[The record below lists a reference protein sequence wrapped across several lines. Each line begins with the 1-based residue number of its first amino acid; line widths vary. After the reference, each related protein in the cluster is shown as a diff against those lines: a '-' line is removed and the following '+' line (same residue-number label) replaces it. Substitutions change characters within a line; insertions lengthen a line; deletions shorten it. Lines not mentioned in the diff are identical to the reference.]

1 MSRQQQ
7 LARHF
12 MLLNLTRQQQ
22 QLYIP
27 SSSTSILTK
36 SRPWIH
42 LHQQQP
48 VSRFHLSARL
58 AKDQP
63 RATSSIAEASSS
75 PPMRGPQSSHKISK
89 PDTRRKAQRPKPT
102 NSTTTTTTT
111 TTIPPKDQTSQ
122 QPNSVTGQVRLN
134 RTMDSKEIDKEILRL
149 VRART
154 AWKDIDAALNLPHSK
169 AHHRYHTHLDPALKA
184 WKLPNGQ
191 PNLALQDRLVY
202 LVEVEKLSFA
212 QIEKYRLMDEP
223 WKTPT
228 AFAPAEVLEAAGV
241 TLESPEAGAAAIEDP
256 SVGRPKKN
264 SGGPFNRVRL
274 QWKYN
279 SLKSLAAA
287 NTLREN
293 DHLVR
298 RAIQRSV
305 ELYGENWKAVAAHA
319 DSLLDQWI
327 TPALPRTPLTPTK
340 VATEYRTFQRTG
352 VDWGLEDD
360 VVMTRKILSLSQTQ
374 PDIVDIL
381 TRPFSESNQGLDQ
394 EQQRR
399 YWSEISVAL
408 GSHSPVQCQRRWK
421 GLWSLHD
428 GDKSAQSKSWHRF
441 ERFQYWMLWKY
452 FSQQRHDVS
461 GAKLTSAE
469 DLQAACEELSHS
481 KEIARWMRHRTE
493 AQCDKFFRSSIRSVL
508 NPSQDKLATMPNNA
522 ITFIPSSSSSA
533 PTSQIRLFE
542 SKESLAEAIL
552 AELADP
558 LLIKMTVVSTE
569 SLEST
574 RGDHQQPLIRSE
586 WTPDRI
592 RTLNEIVL
600 QEKQGVQRADFELD
614 WDQIAQA
621 LEQKHAVGSSKDTP
635 SGVTTATSTS
645 GLIAPQPSLPFTP
658 KQCQSCWE
666 YISTIPKGN
675 KVVTAGSVSDP
686 FSTASGDLEGKES
699 SVQGWSENEIL
710 LLQQG
715 VRKHGTLWADI
726 RAQFLPNKDISD
738 LQRAWSSIS
747 APKSEQGS
755 ETASAAAAAVDR
767 LSEPDYVGLLS
778 ALDKV
783 GSSNGNTGGKDK

>member
-1 MSRQQQ
+1 MS
-7 LARHF
+7 
-12 MLLNLTRQQQ
+12 LNLTRHHP
-22 QLYIP
+22 LHFP
-27 SSSTSILTK
+27 SSSTAIVTK

-42 LHQQQP
+42 LLQQQP

-63 RATSSIAEASSS
+63 RATSSVVEASSS
-75 PPMRGPQSSHKISK
+75 APTRGPQSGHKVSK
-89 PDTRRKAQRPKPT
+89 PDTRRKAQRPET
-102 NSTTTTTTT
+102 TTSTTS
-111 TTIPPKDQTSQ
+111 PKDQAPQ

-134 RTMDSKEIDKEILRL
+134 RTVDSKEIDKEILRL
-149 VRART
+149 VRAKT

-184 WKLPNGQ
+184 WRLPNGQ

-212 QIEKYRLMDEP
+212 QIEKYRLMDAP

-228 AFAPAEVLEAAGV
+228 AFAPAEVLEAADIA
-241 TLESPEAGAAAIEDP
+241 LESPEAGAVTIEDP
-256 SVGRPKKN
+256 SVERPRKN

-298 RAIQRSV
+298 KAIQRSV
-305 ELYGENWKAVAAHA
+305 ELYGENWKAVAAHS

-340 VATEYRTFQRTG
+340 VATEFRIFQRTG

-360 VVMTRKILSLSQTQ
+360 VVMTRKILALGLTQ
-374 PDIVDIL
+374 PDILNIL
-381 TRPFSESNQGLDQ
+381 TKSFSESRQGVVLDQ
-394 EQQRR
+394 EQQKR
-399 YWSEISVAL
+399 YWTEISVAL
-408 GSHSPVQCQRRWK
+408 GNHSPVQCHRRWK
-421 GLWSLHD
+421 GLWNLHD

-441 ERFQYWMLWKY
+441 ERFQYWMMWKY
-452 FSQQRHDVS
+452 FSQQRRDFS

-508 NPSQDKLATMPNNA
+508 NPSQDKLATMLNNT

-533 PTSQIRLFE
+533 LTSQIRLFE
-542 SKESLAEAIL
+542 SKESLANAIVT
-552 AELADP
+552 ELADP
-558 LLIKMTVVSTE
+558 LLIKMSVISTE
-569 SLEST
+569 SQESI

-600 QEKQGVQRADFELD
+600 QEKQGVQRADLELD

-621 LEQKHAVGSSKDTP
+621 LEQKYAAGSLEDTP
-635 SGVTTATSTS
+635 TGVTITASR
-645 GLIAPQPSLPFTP
+645 GFLIAPQPSLPFTP

-675 KVVTAGSVSDP
+675 KVVAAGSVSDP

-699 SVQGWSENEIL
+699 PVQGWSENEIL

-747 APKSEQGS
+747 GPKSEQGA
-755 ETASAAAAAVDR
+755 ETVSAAAAVDR

-783 GSSNGNTGGKDK
+783 GASNSSAGGKDK

>member
-7 LARHF
+7 LARQF
-12 MLLNLTRQQQ
+12 MSLNLARRQ

-27 SSSTSILTK
+27 SSSTAILTK

-42 LHQQQP
+42 LHQQQS

-63 RATSSIAEASSS
+63 QATSTVAEASSS
-75 PPMRGPQSSHKISK
+75 APTRGPQSSHKISK
-89 PDTRRKAQRPKPT
+89 PDTRRKAQRPKAT
-102 NSTTTTTTT
+102 SSTTT
-111 TTIPPKDQTSQ
+111 PLDQASQ

-134 RTMDSKEIDKEILRL
+134 RIMDSKEVDKEILRL
-149 VRART
+149 VRAKT
-154 AWKDIDAALNLPHSK
+154 PWKDIDAALNLPHSK

-184 WKLPNGQ
+184 WRLPNGQ

-228 AFAPAEVLEAAGV
+228 AFAPAEVLKAAGI

-256 SVGRPKKN
+256 SVERPRKN

-305 ELYGENWKAVAAHA
+305 ELYGENWKAVAAYA

-340 VATEYRTFQRTG
+340 VATEFRTFQRTG
-352 VDWGLEDD
+352 VNWGLEDD
-360 VVMTRKILSLSQTQ
+360 VVMARKILALSQTQ
-374 PDIVDIL
+374 PDILNIL
-381 TRPFSESNQGLDQ
+381 TKPFSESSQGVALDQ

-399 YWSEISVAL
+399 YWTEISVAL

-421 GLWSLHD
+421 GLWNLHD

-452 FSQQRHDVS
+452 FSQQKRDVS
-461 GAKLTSAE
+461 GAKLKSAE
-469 DLQAACEELSHS
+469 ELQAACEELSHS

-508 NPSQDKLATMPNNA
+508 NPSQGKLATMPNNT

-542 SKESLAEAIL
+542 SKESLADAIV

-558 LLIKMTVVSTE
+558 LLIKMSFVSTE
-569 SLEST
+569 TEEST

-586 WTPDRI
+586 WTLDRI

-614 WDQIAQA
+614 WDKIAHA
-621 LEQKHAVGSSKDTP
+621 LEQEYAVGSS
-635 SGVTTATSTS
+635 TTATSTKN
-645 GLIAPQPSLPFTP
+645 LIAPQTSLLFTP

-666 YISTIPKGN
+666 HISTIPKGN
-675 KVVTAGSVSDP
+675 KVVAAALGDP
-686 FSTASGDLEGKES
+686 FSIASGDLDDKES
-699 SVQGWSENEIL
+699 PVQGWSENEIL

-715 VRKHGTLWADI
+715 VRRHGTLWADI
-726 RAQFLPNKDISD
+726 RAQFLPNKGISD
-738 LQRAWSSIS
+738 LQRTWSSIS
-747 APKSEQGS
+747 GPKSEQGG
-755 ETASAAAAAVDR
+755 EAASAAAAVDR
-767 LSEPDYVGLLS
+767 LSEPDYMGLLS

-783 GSSNGNTGGKDK
+783 GGSNSNAGGKDK

>member
-7 LARHF
+7 LARQF
-12 MLLNLTRQQQ
+12 MSLNLTRQQQ

-27 SSSTSILTK
+27 SSSTATFTK
-36 SRPWIH
+36 SHPWIH

-48 VSRFHLSARL
+48 VSLFHLSARL

-63 RATSSIAEASSS
+63 RATSSVAEASSS
-75 PPMRGPQSSHKISK
+75 SPTRGPQSGHKIPKS
-89 PDTRRKAQRPKPT
+89 DTRRKAQRPKPT
-102 NSTTTTTTT
+102 NSTTT
-111 TTIPPKDQTSQ
+111 PKDQDSH

-134 RTMDSKEIDKEILRL
+134 RTMDSKEVDKEILRL

-241 TLESPEAGAAAIEDP
+241 MLESPEAGAAAIEDS
-256 SVGRPKKN
+256 SVERPRKN

-340 VATEYRTFQRTG
+340 VATEFRTFQRTG

-360 VVMTRKILSLSQTQ
+360 VVMTRKILALSQTQ
-374 PDIVDIL
+374 PDIVNIL
-381 TRPFSESNQGLDQ
+381 TKPFSEGKQEVVLDQ

-399 YWSEISVAL
+399 YWTEISVAL

-421 GLWSLHD
+421 GLWNLHD

-441 ERFQYWMLWKY
+441 ERYQYWMLWKY
-452 FSQQRHDVS
+452 FSQQTRDMS

-508 NPSQDKLATMPNNA
+508 NPSQDKLATMPNNT
-522 ITFIPSSSSSA
+522 ITFIPSSSPSA

-542 SKESLAEAIL
+542 SKEALADAIV

-558 LLIKMTVVSTE
+558 LLIKMSIVSTE
-569 SLEST
+569 SKEST

-621 LEQKHAVGSSKDTP
+621 LEQKHAAGSSKDTP
-635 SGVTTATSTS
+635 TGVTTAAS
-645 GLIAPQPSLPFTP
+645 LIAPQPSLPFTP

-675 KVVTAGSVSDP
+675 KVVTAASVSDP
-686 FSTASGDLEGKES
+686 LSTASGDLEGKES
-699 SVQGWSENEIL
+699 PVQGWSENEIL

-747 APKSEQGS
+747 GPNSEQGGDTTLS
-755 ETASAAAAAVDR
+755 PAVDR
-767 LSEPDYVGLLS
+767 LSEPDYVGLLL

-783 GSSNGNTGGKDK
+783 GSSNSNAGGKDK

>member
-1 MSRQQQ
+1 M
-7 LARHF
+7 A
-12 MLLNLTRQQQ
+12 T
-22 QLYIP
+22 IV
-27 SSSTSILTK
+27 TK

-42 LHQQQP
+42 LLQQQP

-63 RATSSIAEASSS
+63 RATSSVVEASSS
-75 PPMRGPQSSHKISK
+75 APTRGPQSGHKFSK
-89 PDTRRKAQRPKPT
+89 PDTRRKAQRPETT
-102 NSTTTTTTT
+102 NSTTSS
-111 TTIPPKDQTSQ
+111 KDHASQ

-134 RTMDSKEIDKEILRL
+134 RAMDSKEIDKEILRL

-154 AWKDIDAALNLPHSK
+154 AWKDIDAALSLPHSK

-184 WKLPNGQ
+184 WRLPNGQ

-228 AFAPAEVLEAAGV
+228 AFAPAEVLEAAGIA
-241 TLESPEAGAAAIEDP
+241 LESTEAGAVAIEDP
-256 SVGRPKKN
+256 SVERPRKN

-293 DHLVR
+293 DQLVR
-298 RAIQRSV
+298 KAIQRSV
-305 ELYGENWKAVAAHA
+305 ELYGENWKAVAAHS

-340 VATEYRTFQRTG
+340 VATEFRIFQRTG

-360 VVMTRKILSLSQTQ
+360 VVMTRKILALGLTQ
-374 PDIVDIL
+374 PDILNIL
-381 TRPFSESNQGLDQ
+381 TKPFSESKQGVVLDQ
-394 EQQRR
+394 EQQKR
-399 YWSEISVAL
+399 YWTEISVAL
-408 GSHSPVQCQRRWK
+408 GNHSPVQCQRRWK
-421 GLWSLHD
+421 GLWNLHD

-441 ERFQYWMLWKY
+441 ERFQYWMMWKY
-452 FSQQRHDVS
+452 FSQQRRDVS

-508 NPSQDKLATMPNNA
+508 NPSQDKLATMLNNT
-522 ITFIPSSSSSA
+522 IIFIPSSSSSA
-533 PTSQIRLFE
+533 PTSQVRLFE
-542 SKESLAEAIL
+542 SKEALANAIVT
-552 AELADP
+552 ELADP

-569 SLEST
+569 SQESI

-600 QEKQGVQRADFELD
+600 QEKQGVQRADLELD

-621 LEQKHAVGSSKDTP
+621 LEQKYAAGSLKDTP
-635 SGVTTATSTS
+635 TGVTITESTGS
-645 GLIAPQPSLPFTP
+645 LIAPQPSLPFTP

-686 FSTASGDLEGKES
+686 FSTVSGDLEGKES
-699 SVQGWSENEIL
+699 PVQGWSENEIL

-747 APKSEQGS
+747 GPKSEQGS
-755 ETASAAAAAVDR
+755 ETASAAAAVDR

-783 GSSNGNTGGKDK
+783 GVSNSSAGGKDK